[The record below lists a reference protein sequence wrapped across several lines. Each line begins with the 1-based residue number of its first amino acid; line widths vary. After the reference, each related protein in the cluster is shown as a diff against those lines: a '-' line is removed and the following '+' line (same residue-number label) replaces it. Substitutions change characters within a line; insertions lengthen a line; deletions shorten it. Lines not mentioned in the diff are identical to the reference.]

1 MALLGSEG
9 VRKLVSGGCDSTVK
23 VWKLSNGV
31 WTREGG
37 ALTMHSDWV
46 RDVAWSPSLGKS
58 IIASASQDGTVV
70 IWSLKKDGDN
80 GRGKF

>member
-31 WTREGG
+31 WDEEGG
-37 ALTMHSDWV
+37 ALQCIRIGLGCGVVTKFGKIYYCEC
-46 RDVAWSPSLGKS
+46 VAGWDCCDLEFEEG
-58 IIASASQDGTVV
+58 
-70 IWSLKKDGDN
+70 W
-80 GRGKF
+80 R